1 MLARMRHIVV
11 VALAVFAAVIFTRPS
26 SAQDSEIQ
34 GPFHAVVA
42 IDQAMVR
49 PSPNSGYYHFGILK
63 RNDIIRVT
71 AQKHGWAKV
80 DVTGPAFEKFYGYVK
95 YPKTEAGRIRLSA
108 DQRTATTLGPIDI
121 FAPNLEQ
128 NGESNSSWKPV
139 ATIKPNKP
147 LRIIGTRVGDLLI
160 VHKVMMPPSAAGW
173 VNMAHLRRATT
184 DQVAAWEAAQA
195 RNRSEQAR
203 KTVGASNPDDARAA
217 ASPPEDAAETNGA
230 NTQAVEPKPTS
241 PVVVNAEVQDEG
253 SAPAQDPKATGVAV
267 ATGADSVNTPE
278 VVQPVL
284 ARAQPVERR
293 TASQI
298 ELESLEAAYAKLL
311 KQPVEHAELTPLREL
326 YLGFA
331 QDNAE
336 KQRLVEYANARAEQL
351 RLWAQLQQ
359 RVTAMQE
366 LNKRAETT
374 ADEAE
379 VTSLVI
385 EMSGDYVGV
394 GRLDA
399 STIYDGKQLPQ
410 LFRLRDPGTGR
421 TIAYLEPTAHFEL
434 TGMLG
439 QLVGIVGERSYDGR
453 LRLNL
458 IHPQRIDSLAPQA
471 AGK

>member
-1 MLARMRHIVV
+1 MVARMRHIVV
-11 VALAVFAAVIFTRPS
+11 GTLAVFAAVILTRPG
-26 SAQDSEIQ
+26 SAQRSETEA
-34 GPFHAVVA
+34 PFHAVVA
-42 IDQAMVR
+42 VDKAMVR
-49 PSPNSGYYHFGILK
+49 PSPNSGYYHFGTLK
-63 RNDIIRVT
+63 RNDIIRIIG
-71 AQKHGWAKV
+71 QKHGWAKV
-80 DVTGPAFEKFYGYVK
+80 SVTGPAFGDFYGYVK
-95 YPKTEAGRIRLSA
+95 YPKTEAGRLRLSA

-121 FAPNLEQ
+121 FAPNLDQ

-139 ATIKPNKP
+139 ATIAPNKLLP
-147 LRIIGTRVGDLLI
+147 IIDTRVGDLLI
-160 VHKVMMPPSAAGW
+160 VHKVTMPPSAVGW
-173 VNMAHLRRATT
+173 INMAHLRRAST

-195 RNRSEQAR
+195 R
-203 KTVGASNPDDARAA
+203 KTTDASNKDDARAA
-217 ASPPEDAAETNGA
+217 AVTPLIDSSRADDA
-230 NTQAVEPKPTS
+230 NTQVFAPS
-241 PVVVNAEVQDEG
+241 PVAPVIVNPDLQDEG
-253 SAPAQDPKATGVAV
+253 SAPVQDPKVTGVEF
-267 ATGADSVNTPE
+267 ATGAEPADAPE
-278 VVQPVL
+278 VVQTVL

-336 KQRLVEYANARAEQL
+336 KQRLVAYANARAEQL
-351 RLWAQLQQ
+351 RLWAQVQQ

-379 VTSLVI
+379 VIALVI
-385 EMSGDYVGV
+385 ERSGDYVGI

-421 TIAYLEPTAHFEL
+421 TIAYLEPAEHFEL
-434 TGMLG
+434 VGMLG

-458 IHPQRIDSLAPQA
+458 IHPQRIDLLAPQTT
-471 AGK
+471 GK